1 MARVFTK
8 NMFVM
13 LLSIMIGAV
22 IITYFI
28 GDIMYQSDIRSLT
41 TEHTAEIETITGKN
55 INFTNN
61 FLKSSVLLDAAREDR
76 AFGNYHFDL
85 AFLWYTSALVEK
97 NVTAMELHKTRT
109 IDNCT
114 EAMPNYINSHYNF
127 LEAKKSFT
135 DTKTYTTY
143 DKYLEVLDLYVGLTD
158 SGAKLTLLRY
168 NASQY
173 LKILAENLT
182 FIGGNVTYLGNMSE
196 FLLLFN
202 QTMGMYGGELAIF
215 EEFQEEIDEYEFFD
229 EIR

>member
-8 NMFVM
+8 NMFVI

-22 IITYFI
+22 IITYFV
-28 GDIMYQSDIRSLT
+28 GDIMYQSNIRSLT

-97 NVTAMELHKTRT
+97 NVTIMEVHKTRT

-114 EAMPNYINSHYNF
+114 EAMPNYINSHNNF

-143 DKYLEVLDLYVGLTD
+143 NKYLEVLDLYVGLTG

-173 LKILAENLT
+173 LKILSENLT
-182 FIGGNVTYLGNMSE
+182 FIGGNVTYLGDMSE

-202 QTMGMYGGELAIF
+202 QTMGMYAGELAIF